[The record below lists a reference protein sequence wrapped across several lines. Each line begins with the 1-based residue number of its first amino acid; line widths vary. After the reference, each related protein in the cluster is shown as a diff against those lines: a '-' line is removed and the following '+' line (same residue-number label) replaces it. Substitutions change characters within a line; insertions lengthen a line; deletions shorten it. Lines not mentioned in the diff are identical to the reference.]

1 MRVQQRGASSDSMTQ
16 SFLKMFRHRASEPAL
31 PVQAGQHAE
40 RISRRS
46 SGFQEFS
53 KAIAG
58 QEGLTILD
66 LGPTSP
72 RNIEY
77 ITSLG
82 HKVYN
87 EDVLSASADPALL
100 LPGDGLPAI
109 DVERF
114 FAENLIFRGHLF
126 DAVLC
131 WDIPD
136 YLNESLVKPMV
147 ERICSVMKPSGVL
160 LSFFHTRDAG
170 ADAPYYRYHIVGPD
184 TLELQPVPRFRLQRV
199 FNNRHIENLFGD
211 YKSKKFF
218 LARDHIREVLV
229 VR

>member
-1 MRVQQRGASSDSMTQ
+1 MTQ
-16 SFLKMFRHRASEPAL
+16 SFLKMFRHSAEGAAPS
-31 PVQAGQHAE
+31 VQAGRVE
-40 RISRRS
+40 RIARRS

-58 QEGLTILD
+58 QEGLTVLD

-87 EDVLSASADPALL
+87 EDVLSASVDPALL
-100 LPGDGLPAI
+100 LPGDGLSAI

-147 ERICSVMKPSGVL
+147 ERICSVLKPGGVL
-160 LSFFHTRDAG
+160 LAFFHTRDAG
-170 ADAPYYRYHIVGPD
+170 PDAPYFRYHIVGPD

-199 FNNRHIENLFGD
+199 FNNRHIENLFSE

-218 LARDHIREVLV
+218 LARDFIREVLV

>member
-1 MRVQQRGASSDSMTQ
+1 MTQ
-16 SFLKMFRHRASEPAL
+16 SFLKMFRQGNSESAP
-31 PVQAGQHAE
+31 PVQAGRGE

-77 ITSLG
+77 ITSQG

-87 EDVLSASADPALL
+87 EDVLSASIDPALL
-100 LPGDGLPAI
+100 LPGDGLPAV

-136 YLNESLVKPMV
+136 YLHESLVKPMV
-147 ERICSVMKPSGVL
+147 ERICSVLKPGGVL
-160 LSFFHTRDAG
+160 LGFFHTRDAG
-170 ADAPYYRYHIVGPD
+170 PDAPYFRYHIVGPD

-199 FNNRHIENLFGD
+199 FNNRHIENLFSD

-218 LARDHIREVLV
+218 LARDYIREVLV